1 MKFERIDGVQYIIL
15 EDKEK
20 VCVTTNYE
28 YSEGDGQKI
37 KIENGDNGLT
47 ISGDSSVI
55 SSIRGDGILE
65 KVYIPPVLTSEEI
78 IDKCDKWLDM
88 FKRVH
93 DVFAESVKTQ
103 EYREQSILMEL
114 CFSNFFSLNDKNVN
128 GKSID
133 LDLKQYGNIIKEGVT
148 LSIDDENEDV
158 FKYIYAS
165 VLDYYISRNLEGEEI
180 DLMNFNGSLYSRIE
194 DGPSSSV
201 PMIAS
206 LSTLTQVSD
215 YYRIF
220 ATIAGN
226 HNIGETSDQLIANL
240 RNRIKAQQMGDRMDL
255 NINHS
260 ARQCEYVLKKSF
272 KQGRQQQ

>member
-20 VCVTTNYE
+20 VCITTPYE

-47 ISGDSSVI
+47 ISGDSSAI
-55 SSIRGDGILE
+55 SSIRGDGMLE

-206 LSTLTQVSD
+206 LSTLTQVPD